1 MAERNSTSL
10 QKLNLFDVTN
20 LVVGGAIGAD
30 IYIISA
36 LGSAYLGP
44 ASLVAFVVA
53 GVIAILIA
61 LSFAEAAALVPKV
74 GGAFAYVCE
83 AWGNFAGFLV
93 GWPLWIAEIAGLAVM
108 PVAFVRYLSYFVPS
122 LTVLQGD
129 VIKIVFV
136 SVIAYINV
144 RGTKA
149 AGRVNDV
156 LTLAKLSP
164 LLLLIVAGFIYLVAH
179 PGTAA
184 SNLIP
189 FAPLGFSNF
198 GPALILIFWAYTG
211 FELAVI
217 PSGEVENPT
226 KTIPK
231 AMIFGMAIVT
241 FFYIAVGFTALAVVN
256 WSSLQYDLAP
266 LATVGS
272 TVLSYTPG
280 LAILGGVILGLGALI
295 SISGFDESGTLA
307 TARLSYAISLEG
319 LFPRLFSR
327 IHPRFGTPSN
337 AIIVQSAIA
346 LFASLIGGL
355 TQLITFAAFNLAFV
369 YVATCAAV
377 LTLRARQKESD
388 RTYLERLTG
397 PAIPVTGVILSF
409 FLIYECGVN
418 TIALGIV
425 SILIG
430 IPIYV
435 LYAPRTEITTL
446 KKDFYSTEAILA
458 RRARTEKIFLGY
470 LVWLVR
476 KAAARRSQE

>member
-1 MAERNSTSL
+1 MAVKNSASSK
-10 QKLNLFDVTN
+10 KLNLFDVTN
-20 LVVGGAIGAD
+20 LVVGTAIGAD
-30 IYIISA
+30 IFIVSA
-36 LGSAYLGP
+36 LASAYLGP
-44 ASLVAFVVA
+44 ASLVVFIVA

-61 LSFAEAAALVPKV
+61 LSFADAAALDPKV

-93 GWPLWIAEIAGLAVM
+93 GWPLWIAEVAGLAVM
-108 PVAFVRYLSYFVPS
+108 PVAFVRYLAYFVPS

-129 VIKIVFV
+129 IIKIVFV
-136 SVIAYINV
+136 AVIAYINL
-144 RGTKA
+144 RGVKG
-149 AGRVNDV
+149 AGRINDV
-156 LTLAKLSP
+156 LTIGKLSP

-184 SNLIP
+184 SNLTP

-198 GPALILIFWAYTG
+198 GPALIIIFWAYTG

-226 KTIPK
+226 KTLPK
-231 AMIFGMAIVT
+231 AMIIGMAIVT
-241 FFYIAVGFTALAVVN
+241 FFYVAVGFMALAVVN
-256 WSSLQYDLAP
+256 WTSLQFDPAP
-266 LATVGS
+266 LATAGS
-272 TVLSYTPG
+272 VVLSYTPE
-280 LAILGGVILGLGALI
+280 LALIGGTILALGALI
-295 SISGFDESGTLA
+295 SISGFEESATLA

-337 AIIVQSAIA
+337 AIIIQSAIV
-346 LFASLIGGL
+346 LFASLIGNL
-355 TQLITFAAFNLAFV
+355 TQLIIFAAFNLAFV
-369 YVATCAAV
+369 YLATCAAV
-377 LTLRARQKESD
+377 LTLRARRQTDSD

-397 PAIPVTGVILSF
+397 PVIPVSGIILSA
-409 FLIYECGVN
+409 FLIYECGISTVVF
-418 TIALGIV
+418 GIV

-446 KKDFYSTEAILA
+446 KRDFYSSEAILA
-458 RRARTEKIFLGY
+458 RSVHTNLNFLRY
-470 LVWLVR
+470 RR
-476 KAAARRSQE
+476 K

>member
-1 MAERNSTSL
+1 MAVRNSASSK
-10 QKLNLFDVTN
+10 KLNLFDVTN
-20 LVVGGAIGAD
+20 LVIGTTIGAD
-30 IYIISA
+30 IYIVSA
-36 LGSAYLGP
+36 LTSAYLGP
-44 ASLVAFVVA
+44 ASLVVFIVA

-61 LSFAEAAALVPKV
+61 LSFAEAAALVPQV

-93 GWPLWIAEIAGLAVM
+93 GWPLWIAEVAGLAVM
-108 PVAFVRYLSYFVPS
+108 PVAFVRYLAYFVPS

-129 VIKIVFV
+129 IIKIVFV
-136 SVIAYINV
+136 AVIAYINL

-149 AGRVNDV
+149 AGRINDV
-156 LTLAKLSP
+156 LTIAKLSP

-184 SNLIP
+184 SNLTP

-198 GPALILIFWAYTG
+198 GPALIIIFWAYTG

-226 KTIPK
+226 KTLPK
-231 AMIFGMAIVT
+231 AMIIGMAIVT
-241 FFYIAVGFTALAVVN
+241 FFYIAIGFTALAVVN
-256 WSSLQYDLAP
+256 WTSLQFDPAP
-266 LATVGS
+266 LATAGS
-272 TVLSYTPG
+272 VVLSYTPA
-280 LAILGGVILGLGALI
+280 LALIGGTILGLGALI
-295 SISGFDESGTLA
+295 SISGFEESATLA

-337 AIIVQSAIA
+337 AIIIQSAIV
-346 LFASLIGGL
+346 LFAALIGDL
-355 TQLITFAAFNLAFV
+355 TQLIIFAAFNLAFV

-377 LTLRARQKESD
+377 LTLRGRQKDSD

-397 PAIPVTGVILSF
+397 PVIPVSGIILSV
-409 FLIYECGVN
+409 FLIYECGISTV
-418 TIALGIV
+418 AVGIV

-446 KKDFYSTEAILA
+446 KRDFYSTEAILA
-458 RRARTEKIFLGY
+458 RTVHSNLNFIRHH
-470 LVWLVR
+470 R
-476 KAAARRSQE
+476 K